1 MDAAERK
8 THLNTERT
16 APAAS
21 HKKHK
26 KKESG
31 FTGQIG
37 FVMAAAGSAVG
48 VGNLWRFPYLAAK
61 DGGGLFI
68 VIYLI
73 LALTFGF
80 TLLTSDIAIGRRT
93 GMNSIKAYESM
104 SPKWKF
110 LGIITFLVPVLIM
123 TYYAVIGGWIT
134 RYIAVYLTGEGG
146 AAASDGYFTVFIT
159 DPGQAVLYAVG
170 FMLVTAFIVFKGVEK
185 GIEKCS
191 TVLMPVMLVMIVAIA
206 IFALTLK
213 NTDADG
219 VTRTGLQGLAI
230 YLTPNLEGVTLSRLM
245 QILLDAMSQIFFSL
259 SVSMGI
265 MITYGSYIKKDVNIN
280 TAVHQIE
287 YFDSGVA
294 LLAGMMIIPSIFV
307 FEGIEGMKAGP
318 SLMFVSLPKV
328 FHSMHHL
335 GRFVGLAFFL
345 MAAFAALTS
354 CVSVLETITANC
366 MEIFHLER
374 RKATIILT
382 VLYTA
387 ASVIIAL
394 GYSVLYIELP
404 LPNGS
409 VAQLLDLMDYISN
422 SFMMPFISLLS
433 SILIGWVIGPDWIV
447 EEVEHGGVTFG
458 RRGLYRFM
466 IRYVVPVMMFVLF
479 LQSTGILG

>member
-1 MDAAERK
+1 M
-8 THLNTERT
+8 NTERT

-146 AAASDGYFTVFIT
+146 AAASDGYFTAFIT

-280 TAVHQIE
+280 TSVHQIE
-287 YFDSGVA
+287 FFDCGVA
-294 LLAGMMIIPSIFV
+294 LLAGLMIIPSIFV
-307 FEGIEGMKAGP
+307 FEGIDGMKAGP
-318 SLMFVSLPKV
+318 SLMFISLPKV
-328 FHSMHHL
+328 FNSMTGL
-335 GRFVGLAFFL
+335 GRIAGLAFFL

-354 CVSVLETITANC
+354 CVSVLETIVANC
-366 MEIFHLER
+366 MEIFHTKR
-374 RKATIILT
+374 RVTTIVLT

-387 ASVIIAL
+387 ASV
-394 GYSVLYIELP
+394 
-404 LPNGS
+404 
-409 VAQLLDLMDYISN
+409 
-422 SFMMPFISLLS
+422 
-433 SILIGWVIGPDWIV
+433 
-447 EEVEHGGVTFG
+447 
-458 RRGLYRFM
+458 
-466 IRYVVPVMMFVLF
+466 
-479 LQSTGILG
+479 